1 MNDIYIDA
9 KTHDIV
15 IENNDLVII
24 TDADRVR
31 QQIDIKLKLWQGEWF
46 LDTEFGT
53 PYLSQILG
61 KRISLNGAVA
71 AIKQAILECADVIEI
86 TALKYNFIRV
96 ERRLAVEFECRTN
109 YGAIRVK
116 A

>member
-9 KTHDIV
+9 KTHDLV

-24 TDADRVR
+24 AHADRVR

-61 KRISLNGAVA
+61 NESA
-71 AIKQAILECADVIEI
+71 
-86 TALKYNFIRV
+86 
-96 ERRLAVEFECRTN
+96 
-109 YGAIRVK
+109 
-116 A
+116 